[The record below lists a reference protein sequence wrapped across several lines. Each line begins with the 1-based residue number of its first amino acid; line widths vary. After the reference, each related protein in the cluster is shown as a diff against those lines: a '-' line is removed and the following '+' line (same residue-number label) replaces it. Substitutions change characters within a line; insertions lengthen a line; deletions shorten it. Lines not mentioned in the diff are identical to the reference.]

1 MPRPA
6 ESAPSHLRRQL
17 ELQQLDGFFA
27 RTARKRLCAP
37 WVTDLP
43 CLCTMT
49 MADVSGSSLKRSHP
63 GDEENNAQKRPRSQQ
78 GSPAPARH
86 GGAAPKVD
94 IQKAIAEA
102 KAKAEAV
109 RARLQAQAGAVPSP
123 TGVSPSPTPAP
134 SANASLS
141 RIEQM
146 KARVAAATGR
156 ANAATQQRTQTPPSF
171 MTPPVDEG
179 LSRARGGLDVGLHPA
194 LLGDAGSDGRSSKM
208 RQAMAPKFAT
218 TMANR
223 RTESPVPS
231 IKDKGK
237 QLDLTGP
244 SIEETRNNPYF
255 DPSLGAKTALARPR
269 HSQQLVFN
277 QKGKYIQQAAAL
289 RRQAQLEAMKKRI
302 AERAR
307 QAGID
312 EDLDV
317 EKAFMVPAP
326 PAIEW
331 WDEGLVNGIDY
342 TAIDDPAN
350 LKLDT
355 PDSVITIYI
364 QHPVLIE
371 PPQDK
376 NIPAPKPM
384 YLTPKEQAKI
394 RRQRRMAD
402 LKEQQAKIRLGLE
415 PAPPPKVKKSNLM
428 RVLGEEAVKDPTAVE
443 ARVNR
448 EIAERAE
455 KHQEQNEARKLTKE
469 ERLEKLTKQKE
480 KDAMKG
486 IYVSVYR
493 IENLANGRHRFK
505 ISKNAEQHA
514 LSGVCIMH
522 PKFNLVIVEGGFH
535 SINAYKKL
543 MLNRIDWTEN
553 AGPNAVREGNREAQ
567 ASWLAAEDEKTG
579 ELKDLSLNTCTLVW
593 EGEEKTRAFRKWLGA
608 RVCETDAAAKETLSR
623 AKMENFWTLAKSM
636 KSNLT

>member
-1 MPRPA
+1 
-6 ESAPSHLRRQL
+6 
-17 ELQQLDGFFA
+17 
-27 RTARKRLCAP
+27 
-37 WVTDLP
+37 
-43 CLCTMT
+43 
-49 MADVSGSSLKRSHP
+49 MADISASSLKRPHP
-63 GDEENNAQKRPRSQQ
+63 GDEENNTKRTRSQQ
-78 GSPAPARH
+78 GSPAPPSSN
-86 GGAAPKVD
+86 GAPPRVD

-102 KAKAEAV
+102 RAKAEAV
-109 RARLQAQAGAVPSP
+109 RARLQAQTGASLAPMSM
-123 TGVSPSPTPAP
+123 SPSPSPAP
-134 SANASLS
+134 PAASASLS
-141 RIEQM
+141 RLEQM

-156 ANAATQQRTQTPPSF
+156 ANAAAQQKTQAPPSF
-171 MTPPVDEG
+171 VPPPMDEG
-179 LSRARGGLDVGLHPA
+179 MSRARGGLDVGLHPA
-194 LLGDAGSDGRSSKM
+194 LLGDAGLDGRSAKNK
-208 RQAMAPKFAT
+208 QALQSKFAT
-218 TMANR
+218 TMENR

-231 IKDKGK
+231 FKARGK
-237 QLDLTGP
+237 RLDLSGP

-255 DPSLGAKTALARPR
+255 DPNLGAKTALARPR
-269 HSQQLVFN
+269 YSRQLVFN

-317 EKAFMVPAP
+317 EKAFLVPAP

-331 WDEGLVNGIDY
+331 WDEGLVNGSDY
-342 TAIDDPAN
+342 TALDDPN
-350 LKLDT
+350 NYKIDS
-355 PDSVITIYI
+355 PDSVVTIYI
-364 QHPVLIE
+364 QHPVLLE

-376 NIPAPKPM
+376 NIPPPKPM

-455 KHQEQNEARKLTKE
+455 KHIADNEARKLTKE
-469 ERLEKLTKQKE
+469 ERHEKLAKQQE
-480 KDAMKG
+480 KDALKG
-486 IYVSVYR
+486 IHMTVYR
-493 IENLANGRHRFK
+493 VDSLANGRNRFK
-505 ISKNAEQHA
+505 ISRNAEQHA
-514 LSGVCIMH
+514 LSGICVMN
-522 PKFNLVIVEGGFH
+522 PKFNLVIVEGGSH
-535 SINAYKKL
+535 SINAFKKL
-543 MLNRIDWTEN
+543 MLSRIDWTEN
-553 AGPNAVREGNREAQ
+553 AGPNAVRDGNREAL

-593 EGEEKTRAFRKWLGA
+593 EGEVKTRAFRKWLGA
-608 RVCETDAAAKETLSR
+608 RVCESDAAAKDALSR